1 MLRKFNL
8 LSDFKCH
15 KPCQMKPLSLSL
27 WGGAYGKVNFAS
39 AVEIH
44 SAPKLSGSAKFSI
57 SQGQL

>member
-1 MLRKFNL
+1 
-8 LSDFKCH
+8 
-15 KPCQMKPLSLSL
+15 MKPLSLSL